1 MRANDGHI
9 IIKKSGDKVAPQK
22 GRYGTSQF
30 YKSIDKGSS
39 KPAFCYPRRA
49 KVLKEELNTM
59 KKNLDMGNITPE
71 RKMAYAQKVKQLE
84 NRVSEIDESFNG
96 AKEIIESNKDGWK
109 TRRDNLAE
117 KISDLTPTRDDEIK
131 RRVNPHAVLRR
142 EKQGEKGSAPLEKM
156 KREYTV
162 ISRAFQAA
170 GDYEEA
176 NHSFLQK
183 DK

>member
-1 MRANDGHI
+1 MANEGHI
-9 IIKKSGDKVAPQK
+9 IIKKSGEQVAPQK

-30 YKSIDKGSS
+30 YKPVDKGSS

-49 KVLKEELNTM
+49 DALKREYRTM
-59 KKNLDMGNITPE
+59 EKNLDMGHITPE
-71 RKMAYAQKVKQLE
+71 RKMAYAQKMKQLG
-84 NRVSEIDESFNG
+84 NRIGEIDESFNN

-109 TRRDNLAE
+109 SRRDNLAE
-117 KISDLTPTRDDEIK
+117 KISELTPTRDDVMK
-131 RRVNPHAVLRR
+131 RRVNPHSVLRR
-142 EKQGEKGSAPLEKM
+142 EKSGEKGSQPLEKM

-170 GDYEEA
+170 GEHEEA

>member
-1 MRANDGHI
+1 MANEGHI
-9 IIKKSGDKVAPQK
+9 IVKSGENVAPQK

-30 YKSIDKGSS
+30 YKEIDKGSS

-49 KVLKEELNTM
+49 QVLKEEFHTM
-59 KKNLDMGNITPE
+59 EKNLDMGHITPE
-71 RKMAYAQKVKQLE
+71 RKMAYAQKMKQLGKRIE
-84 NRVSEIDESFNG
+84 QIDESFNN

-109 TRRDNLAE
+109 SRRDNLAE
-117 KISDLTPTRDDEIK
+117 KISEMTPTRDDVIK
-131 RRVNPHAVLRR
+131 RRVNPFAVLRR
-142 EKQGEKGSAPLEKM
+142 EKQGEKGSKPLEKM

-170 GDYEEA
+170 GEFEEA

>member
-1 MRANDGHI
+1 MANEGHI
-9 IIKKSGDKVAPQK
+9 IIKKSGESVAPQK

-30 YKSIDKGSS
+30 YKELDKGSS

-49 KVLKEELNTM
+49 EGLKRELKTM
-59 KKNLDMGNITPE
+59 EKNLDMGHVTPE
-71 RKMAYAQKVKQLE
+71 RKMAYAQKMKQLSG
-84 NRVSEIDESFNG
+84 RIDKIDESFNG

-117 KISDLTPTRDDEIK
+117 KISEATPTRDDVQK
-131 RRVNPHAVLRR
+131 KRVNPFAVLRR
-142 EKQGEKGSAPLEKM
+142 EKEGEKGNPPLEKM

-162 ISRAFQAA
+162 ISRAFQAS
-170 GDYEEA
+170 GEFEEA